1 MRQIVGAAAVAALAL
16 VAGACGGDD
25 EAEKKS
31 DETTTTAESTET
43 TLAEISDEEFESQV
57 APLLADLE
65 AAGTDLCSVLE
76 AASASGP
83 EASAS
88 TEAQVKSTVDA
99 QVKIL
104 KAIAATEPVDTANAA
119 IINRVADELSAAAEA
134 DEYSPEFLQGE
145 EFTQILAAED
155 FSAAIGGYQTRQSAE
170 CATTSSLPAEG
181 ETTTTVA
188 G

>member
-1 MRQIVGAAAVAALAL
+1 MAVLAL

-25 EAEKKS
+25 DDKKS
-31 DETTTTAESTET
+31 EETTTTAESTET

-65 AAGTDLCSVLE
+65 AAGTDLCAVLE

-134 DEYSPEFLQGE
+134 DGYSTEFLQGE
-145 EFTQILAAED
+145 EFTQILGAED